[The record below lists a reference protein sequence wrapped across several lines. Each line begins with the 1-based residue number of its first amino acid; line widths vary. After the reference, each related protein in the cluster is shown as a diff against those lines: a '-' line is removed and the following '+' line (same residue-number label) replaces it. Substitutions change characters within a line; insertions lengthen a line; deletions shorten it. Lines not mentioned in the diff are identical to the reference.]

1 MKTGKNRKKRATPRS
16 VFDKACEKI
25 GEHIFNSFVKR
36 AEWDVSCS
44 TFGFLHSILD
54 LIVTDGFSA
63 SRFILS
69 LSVASGGGVEEH
81 DKSGRRKR
89 GPYPKTD
96 HKKVD
101 QSTTLLEIH

>member
-1 MKTGKNRKKRATPRS
+1 MFLIAAIFTASTALSNAIRTHSPNELTGVGTS
-16 VFDKACEKI
+16 
-25 GEHIFNSFVKR
+25 
-36 AEWDVSCS
+36 
-44 TFGFLHSILD
+44 
-54 LIVTDGFSA
+54 FSA